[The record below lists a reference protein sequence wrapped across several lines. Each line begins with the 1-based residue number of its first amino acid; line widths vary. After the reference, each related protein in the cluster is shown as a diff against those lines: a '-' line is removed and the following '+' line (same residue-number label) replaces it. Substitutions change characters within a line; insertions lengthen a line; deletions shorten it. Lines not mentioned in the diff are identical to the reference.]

1 MLNALNDAL
10 NNVGDLLTFAGGSS
24 IPHPLSLLS
33 KDVYPLEIGG
43 YKFLDGALVQVYGSK
58 NIQIT
63 ELPGGKNSVKELVGM
78 NDYRIDI
85 ASKIVCKNNT
95 QLLKE
100 LKNIIALW
108 NNNDSLEIICPY
120 TEAFGIKKIAIQ
132 DFSPVIRDGFQSILW
147 YTINGYSDNEIDR
160 KTEIN
165 RGRFNKLQKY
175 IVSLASTALAGATV
189 IKNR

>member
-1 MLNALNDAL
+1 MFDAL
-10 NNVGDLLTFAGGSS
+10 NAVGDMLTFAGGTS

-33 KDVYPLEIGG
+33 NDVYPLEIGG
-43 YKFLDGALVQVYGSK
+43 YKFIDGALVQISGSK

-78 NDYRIDI
+78 NDYRIEI
-85 ASKIVCKNNT
+85 ASKIICKNNT
-95 QLLKE
+95 QLLAE

-108 NNNDSLEIICPY
+108 NKNDSLDIICPY

-147 YTINGYSDNEIDR
+147 YTISGYSDNEIDR
-160 KTEIN
+160 QTEIN
-165 RGRFNKLQKY
+165 QSRFAKLQKY
-175 IVSLASTALAGATV
+175 IGSLASTAMAGVTV
-189 IKNR
+189 VKNRE

>member
-1 MLNALNDAL
+1 MFDAL
-10 NNVGDLLTFAGGSS
+10 SAVGDMLTFAGGTS
-24 IPHPLSLLS
+24 IPHPLSLLT

-43 YKFLDGALVQVYGSK
+43 YEFIDGALVQVSGSK

-78 NDYRIDI
+78 NDYRIEI
-85 ASKIVCKNNT
+85 ASKIVCQNNT
-95 QLLKE
+95 ELLNE

-108 NNNDSLEIICPY
+108 NTSDSLEIICPY

-132 DFSPVIRDGFQSILW
+132 DFSPIIRDGFQSVLW
-147 YTINGYSDNEIDR
+147 YTISGYSDNEIDR
-160 KTEIN
+160 QTEIN
-165 RGRFNKLQKY
+165 QSRFAKLQKY
-175 IVSLASTALAGATV
+175 IGGIASTVLAGATV